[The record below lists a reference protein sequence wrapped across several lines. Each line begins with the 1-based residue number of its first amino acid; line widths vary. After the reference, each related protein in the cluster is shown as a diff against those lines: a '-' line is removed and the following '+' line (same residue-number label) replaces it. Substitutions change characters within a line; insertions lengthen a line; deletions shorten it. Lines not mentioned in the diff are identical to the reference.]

1 MVQIFDP
8 SLVNTSICPNRRSPN
23 GKPGLFLVEHCS
35 NRNDVSLFFFVSHKF
50 AVCRDKQSRWNV
62 TQPMGGRIQLELLV
76 VHAAVDEKEGKRNA
90 GCSESL
96 LSKSALTIRCN
107 DR

>member
-1 MVQIFDP
+1 MV
-8 SLVNTSICPNRRSPN
+8 
-23 GKPGLFLVEHCS
+23 KPGLFLVEHCS
-35 NRNDVSLFFFVSHKF
+35 NRNDVSLFFFVSQF
-50 AVCRDKQSRWNV
+50 VEESRWNV
-62 TQPMGGRIQLELLV
+62 TQPMGGRNQLELV